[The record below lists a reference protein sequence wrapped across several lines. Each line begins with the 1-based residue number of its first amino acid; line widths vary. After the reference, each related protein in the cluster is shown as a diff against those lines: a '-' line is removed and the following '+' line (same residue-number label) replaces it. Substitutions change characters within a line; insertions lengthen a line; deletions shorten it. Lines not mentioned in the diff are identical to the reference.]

1 MKSDKL
7 IIGVAVGVV
16 VALLAIPKT
25 RKILSGA
32 LCAATD
38 SLKSMMTK
46 ADDAASDV
54 NDYKMHVG
62 N

>member
-25 RKILSGA
+25 RKIFSGA

-38 SLKSMMTK
+38 SLKSMMSK
-46 ADDAASDV
+46 ADHLASDV
-54 NDYKMHVG
+54 NDYKMHGG

>member
-25 RKILSGA
+25 RKIFSGA

-46 ADDAASDV
+46 ADDIASEV
-54 NDYKMHVG
+54 NEHKMYGG